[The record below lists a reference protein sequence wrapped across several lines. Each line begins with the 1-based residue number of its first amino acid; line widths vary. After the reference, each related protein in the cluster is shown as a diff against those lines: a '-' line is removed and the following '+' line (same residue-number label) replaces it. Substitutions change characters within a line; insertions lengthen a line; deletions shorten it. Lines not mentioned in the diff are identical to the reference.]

1 MKKYLTI
8 FLLTLIIPLTVLAQ
22 QRVSVSGIVTDTQ
35 GEPMIGVNVTVKDV
49 AGLGTITDING
60 KFTIKVEPYQRLIFS
75 YIGFDNVEVLVKEQ
89 RTINVEMKESEASV
103 LDEVVVTGM
112 GTQKKLTVT
121 GAVTNVDV
129 QDLKRFPT
137 SNLSNALAGNVP
149 GIMTQQTSGQP
160 GKSTSEFWIRGISTF
175 GAGTSAYILVDGFE
189 RDNLNDINIED
200 IESFTVLK
208 DASATAI
215 YGTKGANGVVLITT
229 KHGKAGKVKI
239 DAKVETSYNTR
250 TITPKF
256 VDGLTYASLV
266 NEAQVTRNLGM
277 VYQPEELELIR
288 SQMDPDFYPNV
299 DWKDLILKDGAW
311 SYRAN
316 LNING
321 GGSTARYY
329 VSASYV
335 EDQGMYKT
343 DDTLRKDY
351 DTNANYKRWNYRMNV
366 DIDLTKS
373 TILKVGLSG
382 SLDKRNS
389 PGLGDKDLWGAL
401 FGYNAISTPV
411 YYSNGYVPVSH
422 RDDWKFNPWVSST
435 QTGYNEEWNNKLQ
448 SNVTL
453 EQNLDFV
460 TKGLKFVGRFGYDT
474 ENSNTIERRRLPD
487 MYKANGRNQNTGEIV
502 FDKMFDAYDMRQ
514 GSRSSG
520 NRREFLDM
528 LLSWD
533 RGFANHH
540 AGVTIRYTQDNKKQT
555 VDLGSDLKTGVA
567 RRNQALAGRF
577 TYNWNYRY
585 FIDFNF
591 GYSGSENFAK
601 GHQYGFF
608 PEFSAAW
615 NIAEEPIIK
624 KNLKWMNMFKV
635 RYSHGKVGNDNLMEG
650 NNQVRFPYLS
660 TIERYFIKEDDEIK
674 YPDVYN
680 WGFGSYGKGFQ
691 GTHYS
696 QVASPGITWE
706 IATKDD
712 LGVDL
717 SLFNDKLTVTADYF
731 YEKRTGIY
739 VVRGFLPE
747 IVGLESNPRA
757 NVGSVTSKGFDGNF
771 AFKQKINKVDMT
783 IRGNI
788 TYSKNEVLEKDEEQ
802 KVYPYEY
809 EKGYRVNQLKG
820 LVAMGLFKDYDDIRN
835 SPRQDFGTVQPG
847 DIKYKD
853 VNGDG
858 VVNSQDQ
865 VAIGATTRP
874 NLVYGLGASF
884 AWEGFDVN
892 IHFQGA
898 GKSTFSIYGKCV
910 HAFSEGDWGN
920 IFKDMISDR
929 WIDSETAAK
938 LGLQANENPNASY
951 PRLSYGGNNNNQQTS
966 TFWMRDG
973 RYIRLKNLDIGY
985 TLPKSFVNKL
995 HFNNI
1000 RIYIAGSNLIT
1011 WSNFKTW
1018 DPESANSRGEDY
1030 PLTRS
1035 VTMGL
1040 SVNL

>member
-8 FLLTLIIPLTVLAQ
+8 FLLMLIIPLTVLAQ
-22 QRVSVSGIVTDTQ
+22 QRVSVSGVVTDTQ

-89 RTINVEMKESEASV
+89 RTINVKMKESEASV

-112 GTQKKLTVT
+112 GSQKKLTVT

-129 QDLKRFPT
+129 ADLKRFPT

-149 GIMTQQTSGQP
+149 GIIAQQTSGQP
-160 GKSTSEFWIRGISTF
+160 GKNTSEFWIRGISTF

-215 YGTKGANGVVLITT
+215 YGSKGANGVVLITT
-229 KHGKAGKVKI
+229 KHGKSGKVKI

-250 TITPKF
+250 TITPEF
-256 VDGLTYASLV
+256 VDGITYANLV
-266 NEAQVTRNLGM
+266 NEAQVTRNLGV

-288 SQMDPDFYPNV
+288 TQMDPDFYPSV

-351 DTNANYKRWNYRMNV
+351 NTNANYRRWNYRMNV
-366 DIDLTKS
+366 DIDITKS
-373 TILKVGLSG
+373 TVLKVGVSG

-389 PGLGDKDLWGAL
+389 PGLGDNILWGTL

-411 YYSNGYVPVSH
+411 YYSNGYAPASH
-422 RDDWKFNPWVSST
+422 RDDNKINPWVAST
-435 QTGYNEEWNNKLQ
+435 QTGYNEEWENKLQ
-448 SNVTL
+448 SNITL

-474 ENSNTIERRRLPD
+474 ENKNTIRRLRLPD
-487 MYKANGRNQNTGEIV
+487 MYKANGRNQTTGEII
-502 FDKMFDAYDMRQ
+502 FDKMADSYDMIQ
-514 GSRSSG
+514 GSSGSG
-520 NRREFLDM
+520 NRREFLDL

-540 AGVTIRYTQDNKKQT
+540 IGVTVRYTQDSKKQT
-555 VDLGSDLKTGVA
+555 VDLGDDLKNGVA

-585 FIDFNF
+585 FLDFNF

-608 PEFSAAW
+608 PAFSLAW

-650 NNQVRFPYLS
+650 NTQVRFPYLS
-660 TIERYFIKEDDEIK
+660 TIQTTGYNDKGEPNY
-674 YPDVYN
+674 VYN
-680 WGFGSYGKGFQ
+680 WGFGDYGKSYI
-691 GTHYS
+691 GTRYT

-717 SLFNDKLTVTADYF
+717 SLFNDKFTATADYF

-739 VVRGFLPE
+739 WMRSFLPE
-747 IVGLESNPRA
+747 IAGLESNPRA

-771 AFKQKINKVDMT
+771 AFKQKINKVDVT

-788 TYSKNEVLEKDEEQ
+788 TYSKNEVLEKDEES

-809 EKGYRVNQLKG
+809 ERGYRVNQLKG
-820 LVAMGLFKDYDDIRN
+820 LVALGLFKDYDDIRN
-835 SPRQDFGTVQPG
+835 SPKQDFGTVQPG

-858 VVNSQDQ
+858 IVNSQDA

-874 NLVYGLGASF
+874 NLIYGLGASF
-884 AWEGFDVN
+884 AWKGFDFN

-898 GKSTFSIYGKCV
+898 GKSTFPIYGKCV

-920 IFKDMISDR
+920 IFKDLINDR
-929 WIDSETAAK
+929 WVDSETAAR
-938 LGLQANENPNASY
+938 LGIQANENPNASY
-951 PRLSYGGNNNNQQTS
+951 PRLSYGGNNNNGQTS

-985 TLPKSFVNKL
+985 TLPKSIVTKL
-995 HFNNI
+995 HFNSI

-1018 DPESANSRGEDY
+1018 DPESANPRGEDY
-1030 PLTRS
+1030 PLAKT

>member
-1 MKKYLTI
+1 MKKYLVI
-8 FLLTLIIPLTVLAQ
+8 LLLTLIVPLAVMAQ
-22 QRVSVSGIVTDTQ
+22 QKISVSGTVTDMQ

-60 KFTIKVEPYQRLIFS
+60 KFTIKVEPYQRLLFS
-75 YIGFDNVEVLVKEQ
+75 YIGYDNVEVLVKEQ
-89 RTINVEMKESEASV
+89 KTVNVKMKESEASI

-112 GTQKKLTVT
+112 GSQKKLTVT

-129 QDLKRFPT
+129 ADLKRFPT

-149 GIMTQQTSGQP
+149 GIIAQQTSGQP

-200 IESFTVLK
+200 IDSFTVLK

-215 YGTKGANGVVLITT
+215 YGSKGANGVVLITT

-250 TITPKF
+250 TITPDF
-256 VDGLTYASLV
+256 VDGMTYANLV
-266 NEAQVTRNLGM
+266 NEAQVTRNLGV

-288 SQMDPDFYPNV
+288 TQMDPDFYPNV

-343 DDTLRKDY
+343 DETLRKDY
-351 DTNANYKRWNYRMNV
+351 NTNANYKRWNYRMNV

-373 TILKVGLSG
+373 TVLKVGVSG

-389 PGLGDKDLWGAL
+389 PGLGDNILWATL

-411 YYSNGYVPVSH
+411 YYSNGYAPLSH
-422 RDDWKFNPWVSST
+422 RNDQRINPWVAST
-435 QTGYNEEWNNKLQ
+435 QTGYNEEWENKLQ
-448 SNVTL
+448 SNITL
-453 EQNLDFV
+453 EQNFDFI
-460 TKGLKFVGRFGYDT
+460 TKGLKFIGRFGYDT
-474 ENSNTIERRRLPD
+474 ENKSAINRLRLPD
-487 MYKANGRNQNTGEIV
+487 MYKANGRNQATGEII
-502 FDKMFDAYDMRQ
+502 FDKMLDAYDMRQ
-514 GSRSSG
+514 GSTSSG
-520 NRREFLDM
+520 NRREFLDL
-528 LLSWD
+528 LLSWE
-533 RGFANHH
+533 RGFVNHH
-540 AGVTIRYTQDNKKQT
+540 TGLTVRYTQDAKKQT

-585 FIDFNF
+585 FVDFNF

-608 PEFSAAW
+608 PAYSLAW

-650 NNQVRFPYLS
+650 SGQVRFPYLS
-660 TIERYFIKEDDEIK
+660 TIETTGSDYK
-674 YPDVYN
+674 YN
-680 WGFGSYGKGFQ
+680 WGFGDYSKQFI
-691 GTHYS
+691 GTRYT

-717 SLFNDKLTVTADYF
+717 SLFNDKFTATVDYF

-739 VVRGFLPE
+739 VVRNFLPE
-747 IVGLESNPRA
+747 ITGLESKPRA
-757 NVGSVTSKGFDGNF
+757 NVGAVTSKGFDGNF
-771 AFKQKINKVDMT
+771 AFKQKINKVDVT

-788 TYSKNEVLEKDEEQ
+788 TYSKNEVLEKDEET

-820 LVAMGLFKDYDDIRN
+820 LVAVGLFKDYDDIRN
-835 SPRQDFGTVQPG
+835 SPKQDFGTVQPG

-858 VVNSQDQ
+858 IVNSQDA

-884 AWEGFDVN
+884 AWKGFDVN

-898 GKSTFSIYGKCV
+898 GKSTFPIYGKCV
-910 HAFSEGDWGN
+910 YAFSEGDWGN
-920 IFKDMISDR
+920 IFQDMINDR
-929 WIDSETAAK
+929 WVDSETAAK
-938 LGLQANENPNASY
+938 LGIQANENPNASY
-951 PRLSYGGNNNNQQTS
+951 PRLSYGGNNNNQQVS
-966 TFWMRDG
+966 TYWMRDG
-973 RYIRLKNLDIGY
+973 RYVRLKNLDVGY
-985 TLPKSFVNKL
+985 TLPKSIVNKL

-1011 WSNFKTW
+1011 WSSFKTW

-1035 VTMGL
+1035 ITMGL